1 MRWLDG
7 IADSMDMG
15 LDRLRELVMD
25 REAWHAVVHGVTK
38 STKIRAAYSRQL
50 QMADDLFSCCP
61 VTTVTDSGP
70 LVNKIQLLFES
81 ELLKAKCSAG
91 IIAFELL
98 NNPVKSEQY

>member
-1 MRWLDG
+1 ML
-7 IADSMDMG
+7 ISVKP
-15 LDRLRELVMD
+15 RLPC
-25 REAWHAVVHGVTK
+25 
-38 STKIRAAYSRQL
+38 STGHCW
-50 QMADDLFSCCP
+50 LFSCCP

>member
-1 MRWLDG
+1 
-7 IADSMDMG
+7 
-15 LDRLRELVMD
+15 
-25 REAWHAVVHGVTK
+25 
-38 STKIRAAYSRQL
+38 
-50 QMADDLFSCCP
+50 MADDLFSCCP

>member
-1 MRWLDG
+1 MQLPDPGDLVAHGRQK
-7 IADSMDMG
+7 S
-15 LDRLRELVMD
+15 ELP
-25 REAWHAVVHGVTK
+25 
-38 STKIRAAYSRQL
+38 IRGRL

-61 VTTVTDSGP
+61 VTTATDSGP

-98 NNPVKSEQY
+98 NNPVKLEQY